1 MSSLFIGIP
10 FWFIPFLILIVSILS
25 LTIILERSWSLVYRI
40 KPIKREDQGRLIEY
54 IKKKDFESAVSF
66 CRLQRHPAYKVAAII
81 IGEVGQPKGAY
92 DLKSIS
98 DEASLEQLRDME
110 RYLPSLGTIST
121 VSPLLGLLGTVTGMI
136 KSFSAFENAASQS
149 SQLFGGIDEALVTTA
164 FGLIVAIPSL
174 VMYNSFVKKV
184 NSLVNDINLL
194 SEIIIKILE
203 KFKSKK

>member
-10 FWFIPFLILIVSILS
+10 FWFIPLLILIVSILS
-25 LTIILERSWSLVYRI
+25 LTIILERAWSLVHRI
-40 KPIKREDQGRLIEY
+40 KPIKKEDQDQLIGY
-54 IKKKDFESAVSF
+54 IKKKDFNNAISF
-66 CRLQRHPAYKVAAII
+66 CRLQQHPAYKVAVAII
-81 IGEVGQPKGAY
+81 EEAGRSKETY
-92 DLKSIS
+92 DLKNIS
-98 DEASLEQLRDME
+98 DEASLEQLRDIE

-174 VMYNSFVKKV
+174 VMYNSFVKRV
-184 NSLVNDINLL
+184 GSLVNDINLL
-194 SEIIIKILE
+194 SEIIIKILNRSTNR
-203 KFKSKK
+203 K